1 MYSRNIFTSKVRI
14 MAKLCVNIDH
24 VATIRQARRGIDPDP
39 VAAAVL
45 AELGGAASITCHLR
59 EDRRHMQDDDV
70 RRLLT
75 VVRGGLNLEM
85 ACTEELLAIAA
96 SLPQLRMVMFVP
108 ERRLEITTEGGL
120 DVAGKFDSVAA
131 GVKRMVAAG
140 HRVSLFIDARE
151 TQIDAALAAGAQVV
165 ELHTGPYA
173 NASGDDVE
181 KQLDILVKC
190 AAYAQSKGLMVNAGH
205 GLTLRNV
212 TPVAAIKGLNELHI
226 GHSIISHAVMVG
238 LERAV
243 REMCAA
249 IERGRE
255 LAESGL
261 APLDILRRY

>member
-1 MYSRNIFTSKVRI
+1 

-24 VATIRQARRGIDPDP
+24 VATIRQARLGVEPDP
-39 VAAAVL
+39 AAAAVL

-59 EDRRHMQDDDV
+59 EDRRHIQDDDV

-85 ACTEELLAIAA
+85 ACTEEMLTIAA
-96 SLPQLRMVMFVP
+96 ALPQLRMVMFVP
-108 ERRLEITTEGGL
+108 ERRQEVTTEGGL
-120 DVAGKFDSVAA
+120 DVAAKFDPVAA

-140 HRVSLFIDARE
+140 HRVSLFIDARKA
-151 TQIDAALAAGAQVV
+151 QIDAAHAAGAQIV

-173 NASGDDVE
+173 NAADADAE
-181 KQLDILVKC
+181 AQLAMLTEC
-190 AAYAQSKGLMVNAGH
+190 AAYAQSKGLIVNAGH

-212 TPVAAIKGLNELHI
+212 VPVAAIAGLHELHI

-238 LERAV
+238 IERAV

-249 IERGRE
+249 IERACR
-255 LAESGL
+255 LAASGIT
-261 APLDILRRY
+261 PLDILRRY